1 MFLSRKLFILKIMN
15 IIVFTLTY
23 ILIRNLNLRVLND
36 KIFLCYVYWFSL
48 NTKSCFNGDWHGV
61 EPSSLDHPVHQL
73 PLSGE
78 GVELQDFIVVGEG
91 TVIVTTA

>member
-1 MFLSRKLFILKIMN
+1 MN

-48 NTKSCFNGDWHGV
+48 NTKSCFSGDWHGV
-61 EPSSLDHPVHQL
+61 EPSSLDHPVQQL

-78 GVELQDFIVVGEG
+78 GVELQD
-91 TVIVTTA
+91 VIVEGVTAIKVSTA